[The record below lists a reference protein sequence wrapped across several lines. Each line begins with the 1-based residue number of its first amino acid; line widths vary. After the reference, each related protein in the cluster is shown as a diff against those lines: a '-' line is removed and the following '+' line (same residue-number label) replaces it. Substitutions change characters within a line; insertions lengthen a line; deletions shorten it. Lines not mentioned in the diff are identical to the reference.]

1 MTLLESAMNEHD
13 LYPDITD
20 TSHATQQAAEF
31 FRGYYTA
38 KSRRDA
44 EGWLRYFHSSRLAYY
59 DATLGLGAD
68 SQSAVEELFRQ
79 LVPAWP
85 ESSRSYPLRIL
96 GDTTSAVVV
105 FVDTPELFGAELR
118 IIAAVD
124 FRDGKVIRQVDYWD
138 GRGNSAVSLRGPKD
152 QYPHDLGQ
160 ETVQATTSPIMDKT
174 ARQLNAALAAGDAQG
189 AAALF
194 SADGVFEDM
203 TTRTRVEGRL
213 AIGRYLRRALSALPY
228 GPGTSLFHV
237 LGSAQGGGYEWRTSS
252 GPARNGITAL
262 ELDGDSAVTRLTAVW
277 DASTMPDA
285 AMRSLATL
293 SLEDQ

>member
-1 MTLLESAMNEHD
+1 MNEHD

-20 TSHATQQAAEF
+20 TSHASQRAAEF

-44 EGWLRYFHSSRLAYY
+44 EGWLRYFHPSQLAYY

-68 SQSAVEELFRQ
+68 SRSAVEQLFRQ

-85 ESSRSYPLRIL
+85 ESGRSYPLRIL

-118 IIAAVD
+118 IVAAVD
-124 FRDGKVIRQVDYWD
+124 FRDGTVTRQVDYWD
-138 GRGNSAVSLRGPKD
+138 GRRNAAVDIRGPED
-152 QYPHDLGQ
+152 QYPHDLGLK
-160 ETVQATTSPIMDKT
+160 TVHATAAAEMDKT
-174 ARQLNAALAAGDAQG
+174 ARQLNAALAAGDPQA

-194 SADGVFEDM
+194 SADAVFEDM

-213 AIGRYLRRALSALPY
+213 AIGRYLRRALPELPY
-228 GPGTSLFHV
+228 GPGASLRHV
-237 LGSAQGGGYEWRTSS
+237 LGSAHGGGYEWQTSS

-262 ELDGDSAVTRLTAVW
+262 ELDGDSAATRLTTVW
-277 DASTMPDA
+277 DASRMPDA
-285 AMRSLATL
+285 AMTSLAAL
-293 SLEDQ
+293 SLEDR